1 LARSSRLMTIRGRME
16 TPTVQPQHGLSSM
29 AWAAAAQGGSTEL
42 LDSFFLFGRACL
54 SVAFEVMCNKTH
66 VGRTK
71 YSQRMPFLR
80 EAQATCVCV
89 CVCVCKN
96 PRAADAVVSHG
107 CHTDFF
113 LRGPIERPL
122 SPFTPKKKKSPGSN
136 FFSTRNT
143 ACQLLHLKQA
153 IAPNQL
159 GLAHYYGN
167 NGPPFCCCW

>member
-1 LARSSRLMTIRGRME
+1 MTIRGRME

-89 CVCVCKN
+89 CVCVCVCARTPALLTPLFLTAVTLIFFCVGRSNDPCHRLHQKRKKVQAQISSAHAIR
-96 PRAADAVVSHG
+96 RA
-107 CHTDFF
+107 
-113 LRGPIERPL
+113 
-122 SPFTPKKKKSPGSN
+122 N
-136 FFSTRNT
+136 FFT
-143 ACQLLHLKQA
+143 
-153 IAPNQL
+153 
-159 GLAHYYGN
+159 
-167 NGPPFCCCW
+167 